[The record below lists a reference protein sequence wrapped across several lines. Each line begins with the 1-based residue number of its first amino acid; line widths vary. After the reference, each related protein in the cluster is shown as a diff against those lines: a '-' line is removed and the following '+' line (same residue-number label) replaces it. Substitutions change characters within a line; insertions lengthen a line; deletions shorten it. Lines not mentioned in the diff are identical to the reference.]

1 MRRLRGHQL
10 HRRRTPGDG
19 QRGQGIVEFA
29 LLVPVFMLLLLA
41 MLEFGFVF
49 DHTLTIQYAS
59 REGARVGG
67 ALANGGGPL
76 GCNAGQSPNAATVD
90 PLIIAAVTRVL
101 KSPGSRVDIR
111 QVPQIQIYKAMANNS
126 GDPAGSFINTWT
138 YTPGAGPSV
147 DGQQLDYS
155 PGSVGWTACNRQ
167 NGVNADSIGVR
178 LVYTYQMQSG
188 LGSILRFFG
197 GTGWSTITVSDR
209 TVMSLNPTN

>member
-1 MRRLRGHQL
+1 MTRLRARYL
-10 HRRRTPGDG
+10 RRGGAPDNRE
-19 QRGQGIVEFA
+19 RGQGVVEFA

-101 KSPGSRVDIR
+101 KSPGSRVDISH
-111 QVPQIQIYKAMANNS
+111 VPRIEIYKADGN
-126 GDPAGSFINTWT
+126 GDQIGSNVNTWS

-155 PGSVGWTACNRQ
+155 PGTTGWGACYRQ
-167 NGVNADSIGVR
+167 NGVNPDSIGVR
-178 LVYTYQMQSG
+178 LVYTYRMQSG